1 MEFNTKSFSDME
13 DKEREEEM
21 DFLSDILWKKFVER
35 QKNIIK
41 EAEKIKP
48 LANFMTDDELNNFI
62 SLI

>member
-21 DFLSDILWKKFVER
+21 DFLSDIIWKKFVER

-41 EAEKIKP
+41 ESEKLKP
-48 LANFMTDDELNNFI
+48 LASYMTDQEINLFI
-62 SLI
+62 NTI